1 MRINEATE
9 RTTAYNTGL
18 AKVAVQCSADT
29 FVVNQSLVLRINIC
43 GENRHLRQARKRNT
57 KAQVNLVPDGSFEDT
72 TNTYPILP
80 SGEGSLIHWH
90 SPSNEMYITWWNLMS
105 INRFWDINQLG
116 LPLNQR
122 LYQYPKYGY
131 NSIALVVLNKEPLP
145 HTNLIERSVIRSKL
159 NSKLIAGKQYCA
171 TIYVNAWDYDN
182 NYWTNGIGLY
192 FDNGQLDTMITVHHD
207 SSGYFP
213 GAVPQ
218 VQCNFLINDT
228 ANWMKVQGSFIA
240 NGTEEHLTITNFQ
253 KDSNTWAV
261 PNGYNTMSNGQ
272 DISIDNVS
280 LIPIDINN
288 WLPSITYSAF
298 GADSTWVGL
307 NKFDYADGKWYT
319 GNMQYITTG
328 PGFWLYGKNIEN
340 GKQYIHEIDICGVMK
355 YDTTTIQIAPLSN
368 VQLSMNNLQLKVWP
382 NPATNVVTIS
392 VNTLIN
398 QPVYISNTSGQIVY
412 QQNLH
417 QPTTTIDI
425 SQWASGVYFVRY
437 AGVAKKLVV
446 Q

>member
-1 MRINEATE
+1 MKKSIKKYKLIISVLLVVVFN
-9 RTTAYNTGL
+9 TAN
-18 AKVAVQCSADT
+18 
-29 FVVNQSLVLRINIC
+29 
-43 GENRHLRQARKRNT
+43 
-57 KAQVNLVPDGSFEDT
+57 AQVNLVPDGSFEDT
-72 TNTYPILP
+72 TFNGMSF
-80 SGEGSLIHWH
+80 SGEGSLNKWH
-90 SPSNEMYITWWNLMS
+90 SPSNEMFITWWSLMS
-105 INRFWDINQLG
+105 TNRVMDILAYG
-116 LPLNQR
+116 LPQNQYF
-122 LYQYPKYGY
+122 YQYPKYGY
-131 NSIALVVLNKEPLP
+131 NSLSLVVLNKEPLP

-171 TIYVNAWDYDN
+171 TVYVNAWEYFGT
-182 NYWTNGIGLY
+182 YWTNGLGLY
-192 FDNGQLDTMITVHHD
+192 FDNGQLDTMITIHHD

-240 NGTEEHLTITNFQ
+240 NGTEEYVTITNFQ

-261 PNGYNTMSNGQ
+261 PNGFQVNGNGQ

-328 PGFWLYGKNIEN
+328 PGFWLYGTNIEN
-340 GKQYIHEIDICGVMK
+340 GKQYIHEIDVCGVMK

-382 NPATNVVTIS
+382 NPATNSINITCVS
-392 VNTLIN
+392 FLIN
-398 QPVYISNTSGQIVY
+398 QEKLQILDITSKEL
-412 QQNLH
+412 LH
-417 QPTTTIDI
+417 FIPDKNEMVIDI
-425 SQWASGVYFVRY
+425 SRLAKGVYFVKY
-437 AGVAKKLVV
+437 GSENIQFVKE
-446 Q
+446 

>member
-1 MRINEATE
+1 MKKLIKK
-9 RTTAYNTGL
+9 YKLLIGVL
-18 AKVAVQCSADT
+18 
-29 FVVNQSLVLRINIC
+29 LVFIFSN
-43 GENRHLRQARKRNT
+43 A
-57 KAQVNLVPDGSFEDT
+57 KAQVSLVPDGSFEDT
-72 TNTYPILP
+72 TFNGMSF
-80 SGEGSLIHWH
+80 SGEGSLNNWH
-90 SPSNEMYITWWNLMS
+90 SPSNEMFITWWLLMS
-105 INRFWDINQLG
+105 TNRVMDINLVG
-116 LPLNQR
+116 LPLNHR
-122 LYQYPKYGY
+122 FYQFPKYGA
-131 NSIALVVLNKEPLP
+131 NIVALAVLNKEPLP
-145 HTNLIERSVIRSKL
+145 HTNLIERSVIRCKL
-159 NSKLIAGKQYCA
+159 NTKLLAGKQYCA

-182 NYWTNGIGLY
+182 NFWTNGIGLY
-192 FDNGQLDTMITVHHD
+192 FDNGQLDTMITIHHD

-240 NGTEEHLTITNFQ
+240 NGTEEYLTITNFQ
-253 KDSNTWAV
+253 TDSNNWAV

-272 DISIDNVS
+272 AISIDNVS

-328 PGFWLYGKNIEN
+328 PGFWLYGTNIEN

-368 VQLSMNNLQLKVWP
+368 VQLAMCN
-382 NPATNVVTIS
+382 
-392 VNTLIN
+392 
-398 QPVYISNTSGQIVY
+398 Y
-412 QQNLH
+412 Q
-417 QPTTTIDI
+417 
-425 SQWASGVYFVRY
+425 
-437 AGVAKKLVV
+437 
-446 Q
+446 

>member
-1 MRINEATE
+1 MRKHKLLISV
-9 RTTAYNTGL
+9 L
-18 AKVAVQCSADT
+18 
-29 FVVNQSLVLRINIC
+29 LVFIFSN
-43 GENRHLRQARKRNT
+43 A
-57 KAQVNLVPDGSFEDT
+57 KAQVSLVPDGSFEDT
-72 TNTYPILP
+72 TFNGMSF
-80 SGEGSLIHWH
+80 SGEGSLIDWH
-90 SPSNEMYITWWNLMS
+90 SPSNEMFITWWSLMS
-105 INRFWDINQLG
+105 TNRVMDILAYG
-116 LPLNQR
+116 LPQNQR

-192 FDNGQLDTMITVHHD
+192 FDNGQLDTMITIHHD

-240 NGTEEHLTITNFQ
+240 NGTEEYVTITNFQ

-261 PNGYNTMSNGQ
+261 PNGFQVNGNGQ

-328 PGFWLYGKNIEN
+328 PGFWLYGTNIEN
-340 GKQYIHEIDICGVMK
+340 GKQYIHEIDVCGVMK

-382 NPATNVVTIS
+382 NPATNSINITCVS
-392 VNTLIN
+392 FLIN
-398 QPVYISNTSGQIVY
+398 QEKLQILDITGK
-412 QQNLH
+412 QLLH
-417 QPTTTIDI
+417 IIPTKNEMVIDI
-425 SQWASGVYFVRY
+425 SHLAKGVYFVKY
-437 AGVAKKLVV
+437 GSENMQFVKE
-446 Q
+446 

>member
-1 MRINEATE
+1 
-9 RTTAYNTGL
+9 
-18 AKVAVQCSADT
+18 
-29 FVVNQSLVLRINIC
+29 
-43 GENRHLRQARKRNT
+43 
-57 KAQVNLVPDGSFEDT
+57 
-72 TNTYPILP
+72 
-80 SGEGSLIHWH
+80 
-90 SPSNEMYITWWNLMS
+90 
-105 INRFWDINQLG
+105 
-116 LPLNQR
+116 
-122 LYQYPKYGY
+122 
-131 NSIALVVLNKEPLP
+131 VVLNKEPLP

>member
-1 MRINEATE
+1 MRKHKLLISV
-9 RTTAYNTGL
+9 L
-18 AKVAVQCSADT
+18 
-29 FVVNQSLVLRINIC
+29 LVFIFSN
-43 GENRHLRQARKRNT
+43 A

-72 TNTYPILP
+72 TNIYPILP

-90 SPSNEMYITWWNLMS
+90 SPSNEMFITWWSLMS
-105 INRFWDINQLG
+105 TNRVMDILAYG
-116 LPLNQR
+116 LPQNQYF
-122 LYQYPKYGY
+122 YQYPKYGF
-131 NSIALVVLNKEPLP
+131 NSLGLVVLNKEPLP

-171 TIYVNAWDYDN
+171 TVYVNAWEYFGT
-182 NYWTNGIGLY
+182 YWTNGLGLY
-192 FDNGQLDTMITVHHD
+192 FDNGQLDTMITIHHD

-240 NGTEEHLTITNFQ
+240 NGTEEYVTITNFQ

-261 PNGYNTMSNGQ
+261 PNGFQVNGNGQ

-280 LIPIDINN
+280 LIPTDINN

-307 NKFDYADGKWYT
+307 DTFDYADGKWYT

-328 PGFWLYGKNIEN
+328 PGFWLYGTNIEN
-340 GKQYIHEIDICGVMK
+340 GKQYIHEIDVCGVMK

-382 NPATNVVTIS
+382 NPATNSINITCVS
-392 VNTLIN
+392 FLIN
-398 QPVYISNTSGQIVY
+398 QEKLQILDITGK
-412 QQNLH
+412 QLLH
-417 QPTTTIDI
+417 FIPDKNEMVIDI
-425 SQWASGVYFVRY
+425 SRLAKGVYFVKY
-437 AGVAKKLVV
+437 GTENMQFVKE
-446 Q
+446 